1 MTRRRSAAVTVVLTV
16 ALVGAAFLVRL
27 TEPSDE
33 QSQEPFVSGAEFGQ
47 QAEGRDLTI
56 VADDAYL
63 ADRLTSPDWI
73 GETPGVWL
81 VVDATIGAK
90 LGNTVPYVTLR
101 VGELTYVISSRAGD
115 AALGGPL
122 DAGLPQQGSFVFEIP
137 RELVDSPDAAH
148 AVVRFS
154 NGYRVR
160 LDSAIDLELDLS
172 ELRHE
177 KSVALSEPG
186 LVTS

>member
-1 MTRRRSAAVTVVLTV
+1 MTRRRPAVTTIVLTV
-16 ALVGAAFLVRL
+16 ALIAAAFLVRL

-33 QSQEPFVSGAEFGQ
+33 QSQEPFVSGAAFGEE
-47 QAEGRDLTI
+47 AEGRDLTL

-63 ADRLTSPDWI
+63 ADRLTSSEWV

-115 AALGGPL
+115 SALGGSL
-122 DAGLPQQGSFVFEIP
+122 AAGLPQQGSFVFEIP
-137 RELVDSPDAAH
+137 RELVDSPDATH

-160 LDSAIDLELDLS
+160 LDSAIDLVLDLS
-172 ELRHE
+172 ALRHE
-177 KSVALSEPG
+177 KSVSLSEPG
-186 LVTS
+186 IVTS